1 MSSIMRKIFFLFTLV
16 LGLALNAAE
25 VPKQFKIQFQQKYKS
40 KISNNVKSSDG
51 FLIYS
56 YPKKIRIEVSKPDQ
70 IIFVSNGK
78 KSWYYRAPF
87 IEGEPGE
94 VVVNQGG
101 DNLNLLASFF
111 DILQRGFADNEHFRT
126 VKNGTKLELL
136 FTAKFS
142 HQMKMKSA
150 ELTFSDSTYDLMK
163 LKMMKLNYL
172 EAESGNFEIQSIQS
186 ATTDLKTFDFTI
198 PPNTKV
204 SE

>member
-1 MSSIMRKIFFLFTLV
+1 MKKILFTITLLV
-16 LGLALNAAE
+16 SFTLQAAE
-25 VPKQFKIQFQQKYKS
+25 IPKQFKIQFQQKYKS

-51 FLIYS
+51 FLVYAF
-56 YPKKIRIEVSKPDQ
+56 PKKIRIEVSKPDQ
-70 IIFVSNGK
+70 IVFVSNGK

-101 DNLNLLASFF
+101 DNLNLLANFF
-111 DILQRGFADNEHFRT
+111 DILQSGFADNDHFRT
-126 VKNGTKLELL
+126 VKNGTKIELL
-136 FTAKFS
+136 FSAKFS
-142 HQMKMKSA
+142 QQMKMKSA
-150 ELTFSDSTYDLMK
+150 ELEFSDNSFNLMK
-163 LKMMKLNYL
+163 LKKMKLNYL

-186 ATTDLKTFDFTI
+186 ATTDLKTFDFII